1 VAGLSLGGVGKM
13 KKSNSTLI
21 FITLVLLHVSL
32 VLLMRTEWAT
42 HAVWF
47 TNVVSASLFLPLL
60 VFDAIHL
67 PVFEHREGFGWAS
80 FTLLG
85 WVLLCLFWAMVYW
98 GIALL
103 ASGRKEDMQ

>member
-1 VAGLSLGGVGKM
+1 MRISKLY
-13 KKSNSTLI
+13 STLI
-21 FITLVLLHVSL
+21 FIALVLLHVSL

-67 PVFEHREGFGWAS
+67 PVFEHREGFRWAS

-85 WVLLCLFWAMVYW
+85 WVLLCLFWAMIYW
-98 GIALL
+98 GMALL
-103 ASGRKEDMQ
+103 ASRRRADK

>member
-1 VAGLSLGGVGKM
+1 
-13 KKSNSTLI
+13 
-21 FITLVLLHVSL
+21 LVLLHLSL
-32 VLLMRTEWAT
+32 ILLMRTDRAT

-67 PVFEHREGFGWAS
+67 PVFGHREGFSWAP

-85 WVLLCLFWAMVYW
+85 WVLLCLFWATVYWVIAYWVIAYW

-103 ASGRKEDMQ
+103 GHSLLGHCAVGIQAQGG

>member
-1 VAGLSLGGVGKM
+1 MCISKPY
-13 KKSNSTLI
+13 STLI

-32 VLLMRTEWAT
+32 VLLMRTDWAT

-47 TNVVSASLFLPLL
+47 TNVMSASLLLPLL

-67 PVFEHREGFGWAS
+67 PVFEHREGFSWTS

-85 WVLLCLFWAMVYW
+85 WVLLCLFWATVYW

-103 ASGRKEDMQ
+103 ACRQLADKQKQPQ